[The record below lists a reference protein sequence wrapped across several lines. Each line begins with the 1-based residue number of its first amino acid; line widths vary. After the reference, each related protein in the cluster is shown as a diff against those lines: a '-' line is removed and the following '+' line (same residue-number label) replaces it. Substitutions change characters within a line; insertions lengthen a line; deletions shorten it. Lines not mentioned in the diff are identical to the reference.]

1 MLPTL
6 NRLGPKLI
14 LTTLIFLL
22 VLATATALLMIRGFR
37 QTQSDATLESNQAL
51 ERQGREA
58 LRKLTDREAQIS
70 TAQLQQA
77 VAAVQTSKQYF
88 LDMAHIGG
96 TVPWN
101 SAKNL
106 QGVPTGGFYDPRLT
120 RLTDIW
126 IPDSFTSLDEQSER
140 DLRESAVLDT
150 LFPTL
155 LRQNPDAVAI
165 YFINPLGVSRYHP
178 VIGLHMFSPFDY
190 EVTQQVFY
198 RLAAPASNPTRGT
211 VWTPPYE
218 DPADQGLLVSAST
231 PVYEGDHFRGVIT
244 IDISLER
251 MIARLNEV
259 KPVEDGDGYAFLVDE
274 TGHLVAAPEN
284 GIKDLMGK
292 PIDATISLTDTR
304 RLDLL
309 TETDPAFR
317 GVLEA
322 MQRGESGV
330 QQIRQNI
337 NTEDEHSDFVAYAPL
352 PNIGWSLG
360 IVAPVTELIAESA
373 NVKRAIGSGTDETV
387 QSTLLSMALFFSLAL
402 IGTIFISRRLTRPIT
417 ALVAG
422 TRSVAAGNLDVTIP
436 VTSRDELGLLAESF
450 NQMTSQ
456 LAANRQRLETWN
468 LTLERTVQERT
479 ADLAQAMQA
488 AQEARA
494 AAEQAN
500 ELKTQFLANMSHE
513 LRTPL
518 NSIIN
523 FTRILMA
530 GMRGPVT
537 EGQIDYLNRVR
548 HSGEHLLGLI
558 NDILDLSKIEAGK
571 MELFKEPLSIAD
583 LVHSVMSSAQG
594 LTKGKPI
601 ELRHEV
607 MPNLPTIEADRT
619 RLRQILLN
627 LLSNAAKFT
636 DTGSIAVQVTQRDTE
651 VLISVTDTGIGIQP
665 EHQELIFEEFRQV
678 DGASNRLYEGTGLG
692 LAICRR
698 LIQLH
703 GGQIWVES
711 TPGQGSTFSFTLPL
725 QIQSVEKSMSASVI
739 MNDFKG
745 APILVIDDD
754 PGAIEIVATYLGRD
768 GHAVTGVSDSRI
780 AIEEARRL
788 KPAAII
794 LDVLMPHKDGWEV
807 LSALKADPELK
818 LVPVVLYSI
827 MEEQKLGFYLGAS
840 AYLTKPIDEEQLRK
854 TVAQLVA
861 SGSMIL
867 VIDDDPDAIEI
878 VSQQIKQL
886 NNYTIITAANG
897 KEALEQIA
905 ATRPDLIVLD
915 LMMPEVDGFAVL
927 EQLEKN
933 EETRS
938 IPVIVLT
945 AKDLTNQERSF
956 LNQRVNGLLNK
967 GATSAGDLLEKV
979 SGLLESVADYS
990 TNTPT

>member
-6 NRLGPKLI
+6 IRLGPKLI
-14 LTTLIFLL
+14 ITTAIFLL

-37 QTQSDATLESNQAL
+37 QTQNDATWESSQAL

-58 LRKLTDREAQIS
+58 LLKLTDREAQLSI
-70 TAQLQQA
+70 AQLQKA
-77 VAAVQTSKQYF
+77 VTAVENSRQY
-88 LDMAHIGG
+88 LIDMARIGG
-96 TVPWN
+96 SVPSD

-106 QGVPTGGFYDPRLT
+106 KAGPTGGFYDPRAT
-120 RLTDIW
+120 RTTDVW
-126 IPDSFTSLDEQSER
+126 IPDSFTSLDEKAQR
-140 DLRESAVLDT
+140 VLRESAVLDG

-155 LRQNPDAVAI
+155 LAQNRDAVAI
-165 YFINPLGVSRYHP
+165 YFINERGLSRYYP
-178 VIGLHMFSPFDY
+178 PIGLHNYSPFDFQ
-190 EVTQQVFY
+190 VTHQTFY
-198 RLAAPASNPTRGT
+198 RLAAPVYNPKRAT
-211 VWTPPYE
+211 VWTQPYI
-218 DPADQGLLVSAST
+218 DPAGHGLMVSAST
-231 PVYEGDHFRGVIT
+231 PIYDPDFRGVIT
-244 IDISLER
+244 IDISL
-251 MIARLNEV
+251 ARLIERLNKV
-259 KPVEDGDGYAFLVDE
+259 KPVEKGSGYAFLMDSS
-274 TGHLVAAPEN
+274 GHLVAAPEA
-284 GIKDLMGK
+284 GINDLMGK
-292 PIDATISLTDTR
+292 PLSETISLTETHA
-304 RLDLL
+304 LDLR
-309 TETDPAFR
+309 TAADPAFR
-317 GVLEA
+317 NVLDL
-322 MQRGESGV
+322 MQQGKSGI
-330 QQIRQNI
+330 QEIDQGN
-337 NTEDEHSDFVAYAPL
+337 HSDFIAYAPL

-360 IVAPVTELIAESA
+360 IVAPVNEVVAESA
-373 NVKRAIGSGTDETV
+373 NVATTIRSGTDETV

-402 IGTIFISRRLTRPIT
+402 VGTIFISRRLTRPIT

-422 TRSVAAGNLDVTIP
+422 TRSVAAGNLDVRIP

-450 NQMTSQ
+450 NQMTGQ
-456 LAANRQRLETWN
+456 LAANRQRLESWN
-468 LTLERTVQERT
+468 QTLERTVQERT
-479 ADLAQAMQA
+479 ADLAEAVQA

-523 FTRILMA
+523 FTRILMS

-537 EGQIDYLNRVR
+537 EGQTDYLNRVR

-571 MELFKEPLSIAD
+571 MELFKEPLTIGD

-594 LTKGKPI
+594 LTKDKSI
-601 ELRHEV
+601 ELIEEIA
-607 MPNLPTIEADRT
+607 PDIPTIEADRT

-636 DTGSIAVQVTQRDTE
+636 DTGSITVRAMQRGAE
-651 VLISVTDTGIGIQP
+651 VLISVTDTGIGIEP

-678 DGASNRLYEGTGLG
+678 DGSSNRLYEGTGLG

-711 TPGQGSTFSFTLPL
+711 VPGQGATFSFTLPL
-725 QIQSVEKSMSASVI
+725 QLKLIDMPSSPSRI
-739 MNDFKG
+739 INDLKG

-768 GHAVTGVSDSRI
+768 GHAVTGVTDSRI
-780 AIEEARRL
+780 ALEEARRL

-807 LSALKADPELK
+807 LSALKADPELR
-818 LVPVVLYSI
+818 LMPVVLYSI

-854 TVAQLVA
+854 TTAQLVA
-861 SGSMIL
+861 SGSTIL
-867 VIDDDPDAIEI
+867 LIDDDPDAIEI
-878 VSQQIKQL
+878 VSEQIKQL
-886 NNYTIITAANG
+886 NNYTIMTAPNG
-897 KEALEQIA
+897 KAGLERIA
-905 ATRPDLIVLD
+905 ATRPDLIILD
-915 LMMPEVDGFAVL
+915 LMMPGIDGFAVL
-927 EQLEKN
+927 EHLEAS
-933 EETRS
+933 EETRT

-945 AKDLTNQERSF
+945 AKDLTNQERAF

-967 GATSAGDLLEKV
+967 GATSAGDLLERV
-979 SGLLESVADYS
+979 SDLIETVSDYS
-990 TNTPT
+990 TNT